1 MHVRELDEILGAP
14 ARLAVMA
21 TAMDGQ
27 RWTFSAL
34 GRETGLADGNLHVQ
48 THKLTAA
55 RMLARERTIQG
66 NRTVT
71 CFEITEKGRRVFLE
85 YVRRLRESAGQRAV
99 LPGEKDRARR
109 PGDESRVW

>member
-1 MHVRELDEILGAP
+1 MHVRELEDILGAP

-27 RWTFSAL
+27 RWTFTAL

-48 THKLTAA
+48 TRKLTVA
-55 RMLARERTIQG
+55 RLLARERTTQG

-71 CFEITEKGRRVFLE
+71 CFEITEKGRRVFQE
-85 YVRRLRESAGQRAV
+85 YVRRLRESAEQRTV
-99 LPGEKDRARR
+99 FPGEKLQTQR
-109 PGDESRVW
+109 PGDGSRVW

>member
-1 MHVRELDEILGAP
+1 MHVRELEDILGAP

-27 RWTFSAL
+27 RWTFTAL

-48 THKLTAA
+48 TRKLTVA
-55 RMLARERTIQG
+55 RLLARERTTQG

-71 CFEITEKGRRVFLE
+71 CFEITEKGRRVFQE
-85 YVRRLRESAGQRAV
+85 YVRRLRESAEQRTV
-99 LPGEKDRARR
+99 LPGEKLQTQR
-109 PGDESRVW
+109 PGDGSRVW

>member
-1 MHVRELDEILGAP
+1 MHVRELDEILGAA

-21 TAMDGQ
+21 TVMDGQ

-48 THKLTAA
+48 TRKLSAA
-55 RMLARERTIQG
+55 RLLARERTTQG

-71 CFEITEKGRRVFLE
+71 CFEITEKGRRVFQE
-85 YVRRLRESAGQRAV
+85 YVRRLRESAEQGPV
-99 LPGEKDRARR
+99 LPGEKIRSHR
-109 PGDESRVW
+109 PGDSSRVW